1 MISQAVQMIYQDL
14 GTLIGIIAIIIAIL
28 RLKNGK
34 MSLGMASLWILIW
47 LVFIWIS
54 NFPNSTNV
62 FANLAGIGRG
72 LDLVL
77 ILGLVVGYYLIFKMY
92 GMIENMDKE
101 ITLLVREIA
110 LQRTDLK
117 EKVDDKYSVDSN
129 SQDKKS
135 KTKSK

>member
-1 MISQAVQMIYQDL
+1 
-14 GTLIGIIAIIIAIL
+14 
-28 RLKNGK
+28 

-47 LVFIWIS
+47 LIVIWIS
-54 NFPNSTNV
+54 IFPESTNI
-62 FANLAGIGRG
+62 FASLTGIGRG

-77 ILGLVVGYYLIFKMY
+77 IIALIAGYYLIFKMY

-110 LQRTDLK
+110 LQRGDLK
-117 EKVDDKYSVDSN
+117 EKIDEEYSSDSN
-129 SQDKKS
+129 SPDEKF

>member
-1 MISQAVQMIYQDL
+1 MIYQDV
-14 GTLIGIIAIIIAIL
+14 GALIGIIAIIIAVL

-34 MSLGMASLWILIW
+34 MSLGMASLWILI
-47 LVFIWIS
+47 LLIVIWVSI
-54 NFPNSTNV
+54 FPDSTNI
-62 FANLAGIGRG
+62 FANLTGIGRG

-77 ILGLVVGYYLIFKMY
+77 ILGLIVGYYLIFKMY
-92 GMIENMDKE
+92 SMIENMDKE

-117 EKVDDKYSVDSN
+117 EKVDDEYSLNPN
-129 SQDKKS
+129 SPDEKN

>member
-1 MISQAVQMIYQDL
+1 MIYNEL
-14 GTLIGIIAIIIAIL
+14 GALVGIIAILIALL

-34 MSLGMASLWILIW
+34 MPLGMASLWILIW
-47 LVFIWIS
+47 LVVIWIS
-54 NFPNSTNV
+54 LFPDSTNI
-62 FANLAGIGRG
+62 FANVAGIGRG

-77 ILGLVVGYYLIFKMY
+77 ISGLILSYYLIFKMY
-92 GMIENMDKE
+92 NTIESMDRE

-117 EKVDDKYSVDSN
+117 EKVNDEYSMEYTPITKDKEN
-129 SQDKKS
+129 

>member
-1 MISQAVQMIYQDL
+1 MIYQDL

>member
-1 MISQAVQMIYQDL
+1 MIYQDV
-14 GTLIGIIAIIIAIL
+14 GALIGIIAIIIAVL

-47 LVFIWIS
+47 LIVIWVSI
-54 NFPNSTNV
+54 FPDSTNI
-62 FANLAGIGRG
+62 FANLTGIGRG

-77 ILGLVVGYYLIFKMY
+77 ILGLIVGYYLIFKMY

-117 EKVDDKYSVDSN
+117 EKVDDEYSLNPN
-129 SQDKKS
+129 SPDEKN

>member
-1 MISQAVQMIYQDL
+1 MIYNDL
-14 GTLIGIIAIIIAIL
+14 GALIGIIAIIIAIL

-34 MSLGMASLWILIW
+34 MPLGMAALWILIW
-47 LVFIWIS
+47 LVVIWVS
-54 NFPNSTNV
+54 LFPDSTNI
-62 FANLAGIGRG
+62 FANVAGIGRG

-77 ILGLVVGYYLIFKMY
+77 ISGLILGYYLIFRMY
-92 GMIENMDKE
+92 SMIESMDRE

-117 EKVDDKYSVDSN
+117 EKVNKEYSIDLN
-129 SQDKKS
+129 NTAKDEQN

>member
-1 MISQAVQMIYQDL
+1 MIYQDI
-14 GTLIGIIAIIIAIL
+14 GALIGIIAIIIAIL

-47 LVFIWIS
+47 LIVIWIS
-54 NFPNSTNV
+54 IFPESTNI
-62 FANLAGIGRG
+62 FASLTGIGRG

-77 ILGLVVGYYLIFKMY
+77 IIALIAGYYLIFKMY

-110 LQRTDLK
+110 LQRGDLK
-117 EKVDDKYSVDSN
+117 EKIDDEYSTDSN
-129 SQDKKS
+129 SLDGKTKIKS
-135 KTKSK
+135 K

>member
-1 MISQAVQMIYQDL
+1 MIYQDV
-14 GTLIGIIAIIIAIL
+14 GTLIGIIAIIIAVL

-47 LVFIWIS
+47 LIVIWVSI
-54 NFPNSTNV
+54 FPDSTNI
-62 FANLAGIGRG
+62 FANLTGIGRG

-77 ILGLVVGYYLIFKMY
+77 ILGLIVGYYLIFKMY

-117 EKVDDKYSVDSN
+117 EKVDDEYSLNPN
-129 SQDKKS
+129 SPDEKN

>member
-1 MISQAVQMIYQDL
+1 MIYQDVGAL
-14 GTLIGIIAIIIAIL
+14 MGIIAIIIAIL

-47 LVFIWIS
+47 LIVIWVSI
-54 NFPNSTNV
+54 FPNSTNI
-62 FANLAGIGRG
+62 FASLTGIGRG

-77 ILGLVVGYYLIFKMY
+77 IVALIMGYYLIFKMY

-110 LQRTDLK
+110 LQRGNLK
-117 EKVDDKYSVDSN
+117 EKIDEEYSANPDST
-129 SQDKKS
+129 DEKS
-135 KTKSK
+135 KTRSK